1 MTSGTTGLDLADRRN
16 AVRERYARAATM
28 EDGCCGPSTCGPSD
42 CAPPTAAIGG
52 RATPA
57 AGSATGA
64 GGTATAAPTAAEQIS
79 CAVGYD
85 EADLASAPEGANLG
99 LGCGNPVAMASLAP
113 GETVLDLGS
122 GAGFDC
128 FLASERVGPAGSII
142 GVDMTPE
149 MLERA
154 RANAIAGGY
163 TNVEFRLGEIE
174 ALPVADGTIDV
185 VISNCVLNLS
195 GERPRVLAE
204 AMRVLRPGGRIM
216 ISDLVSER
224 PVPDFVAAS
233 KESLVGCLPVLVRE
247 YEEDLVAAGFAEV
260 SVVPR
265 QRYPANVL
273 ADPQVQAV
281 IRRDPA
287 REREVRDF
295 VDSIHGGTIGAVKPV
310 R

>member
-1 MTSGTTGLDLADRRN
+1 MTNDTRGLDLADRRN
-16 AVRERYARAATM
+16 AVRDRYARAATM
-28 EDGCCGPSTCGPSD
+28 DESCCGPSD
-42 CAPPTAAIGG
+42 C
-52 RATPA
+52 
-57 AGSATGA
+57 GSATAA
-64 GGTATAAPTAAEQIS
+64 GGTATAAPTTTGPATSAPTTAEALS

-85 EADLASAPEGANLG
+85 ETDLANVPEGANLG
-99 LGCGNPVAMASLAP
+99 LGCGNPVALASLAP

-122 GAGFDC
+122 GAGIDC
-128 FLASERVGPAGSII
+128 FLAAERVGPAGSVI

-154 RANAIAGGY
+154 RDNARKGGF

-174 ALPVADGTIDV
+174 ALPVADSTVDV

-204 AMRVLRPGGRIM
+204 ALRVLKPGGRIM

-247 YEEDLVAAGFAEV
+247 YEEDLAAAGFAEV

-295 VDSIHGGTIGAVKPV
+295 VTSIHGGTIEAVKPCD
-310 R
+310 RR

>member
-1 MTSGTTGLDLADRRN
+1 MTTKATGLDLTERRS
-16 AVRERYARAATM
+16 AVRNRYARAATM
-28 EDGCCGPSTCGPSD
+28 EESCCGPSD
-42 CAPPTAAIGG
+42 CGSSTA
-52 RATPA
+52 
-57 AGSATGA
+57 A
-64 GGTATAAPTAAEQIS
+64 GGTATAAPTTAEQIS

-85 EADLASAPEGANLG
+85 ETDLANVPEGANLG

-122 GAGFDC
+122 GAGIDC
-128 FLASERVGPAGSII
+128 FLAAERVGPAGSVI

-154 RANAIAGGY
+154 RDNARKGGF

-174 ALPVADGTIDV
+174 ALPVADNTVDV

-204 AMRVLRPGGRIM
+204 ALRVLKPGGRIM
-216 ISDLVSER
+216 ISDLVSQR

-247 YEEDLVAAGFAEV
+247 YEEDLAAAGFAEV

-295 VDSIHGGTIGAVKPV
+295 VASIHGGTIEAVKPGD
-310 R
+310 RR